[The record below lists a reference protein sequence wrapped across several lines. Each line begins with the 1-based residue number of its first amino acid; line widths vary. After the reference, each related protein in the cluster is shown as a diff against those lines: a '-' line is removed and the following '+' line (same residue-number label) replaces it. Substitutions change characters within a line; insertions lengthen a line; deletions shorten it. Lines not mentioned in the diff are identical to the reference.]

1 MDAVKTEPKQASL
14 KERWDWIIAFMV
26 MEDMFVHEILLMMD
40 KRPTKSIDTMGV
52 TIQDS
57 RIIMVYNEEFVGNLS
72 DPELRYIITHEVYH
86 LILHHCTKRAPEDMT
101 QARMWNIAADLAVNS
116 LIPISADRKPPVD
129 KDGKQMGCFPKDPE
143 FGFEE
148 KLSMEQYLQLLRDKD
163 NQDGEGQGDGSGSG
177 DGNGDGD
184 GKGGSKPLDDHSG
197 WEESEVADQMVKD
210 KVEQLA
216 RSERAWGKMSSDTQ
230 AIILAAQKSQVPWTK
245 ILRHYFGHLISSDR
259 IPSFKKPN
267 RRYPY
272 PYCGKVNKCIDR
284 KLIAIDTSG
293 SVGDEELSQFLC
305 EVNKLAEI
313 QPVDVML
320 FDWNITQMPAPFDR
334 KKKSYDFKGR
344 GGTNF
349 EPVMKLAEEK
359 KYSSLIILTDG
370 EASAP
375 PRPKYVKDV
384 IWVLVGT
391 SNPPVEWGKRVRVE
405 TKVGY

>member
-1 MDAVKTEPKQASL
+1 MDAEKKEPKYANL
-14 KERWDWIIAFMV
+14 RERWDWIIAFMV

-40 KRPTKSIDTMGV
+40 KRASKAVPTMGV
-52 TIQDS
+52 SIKDA
-57 RIIMVYNEEFVGNLS
+57 RIIMFYNEDFVQSLS

-86 LILHHCTKRAPEDMT
+86 LILHHCTKRAPEDPA
-101 QARMWNIAADLAVNS
+101 QGRLWNIAADLAVNS

-129 KDGKQMGCFPKDPE
+129 EETGKQMGCFPKDPE

-163 NQDGEGQGDGSGSG
+163 DQDSK
-177 DGNGDGD
+177 GDGD
-184 GKGGSKPLDDHSG
+184 GDGEGGSKPLDDHSG

-210 KVEQLA
+210 KVEHLS

-230 AIILAAQKSQVPWTK
+230 AIIMAAQRSQVPWTK
-245 ILRHYFGHLISSDR
+245 ILRHYLGKIVSAER

-293 SVGDEELSQFLC
+293 SVGDEELAQFLC
-305 EVNKLAEI
+305 EINKLSEI

-320 FDWNITQMPAPFDR
+320 FDWNITQMPAPFNR
-334 KKKSYDFKGR
+334 KKSSYDFKGR

-349 EPVMKLAEEK
+349 HPVMELAEK
-359 KYSSLIILTDG
+359 RRYSSLIVLTDG

-375 PRPKYVKDV
+375 PRPKYVKDI

-405 TKVGY
+405 TKIGY